1 MLKKCVILLLVISLL
16 VMGGVAVSAKTFI
29 RLGTAGSG
37 GNYYRLGAGMASLWN
52 DLFPDL
58 QVSIQATKGSANNVD
73 LLADK
78 EVELSFLSANPAYQ
92 SYNNIGQWADREKD
106 RYKGMRFVSHVY
118 PNTQNFVAMEWAPE
132 IKSVRDLKGKR
143 VSVGMLGSTGENY
156 WKQIMEVLG
165 WTYDDIIEEFTVHQ
179 TCIDQVRNRQID
191 AAIWP
196 DAAGSASYTE
206 MMQTGF
212 ARFVDIDDDIIEAMT
227 KEMDFPFTLPA
238 GAFPGQDKPVKTFAG
253 SAVLAAREDVPE
265 DIIYKLIKS
274 MYENQEFLINVHPI
288 TKYMVLEQ
296 AINGQPFPLHPGAE
310 KYYREMGVIK

>member
-16 VMGGVAVSAKTFI
+16 VMCGVAVSAKTFI

-78 EVELSFLSANPAYQ
+78 EVEISFAGANPAYQ
-92 SYNNIGQWADREKD
+92 SYHNEGQWLDREKG
-106 RYKGMRFVSHVY
+106 RYENMRFVSHVY
-118 PNTQNFVAMEWAPE
+118 PNPQNFIAMEWAPE

-143 VSVGMLGSTGENY
+143 VSVGMLGSAGENY
-156 WKQIMEVLG
+156 WKGIMDILG

-196 DAAGSASYTE
+196 DAAGSASFTE

-212 ARFVDIDDDIIEAMT
+212 ARFVDIDDDIIEGMT
-227 KEMDFPFTLPA
+227 TGMDFPFVLPA
-238 GAFPGQDKPVKTFAG
+238 GAFPGQDKAVKTFAG
-253 SAVLAAREDVPE
+253 SAILVAGEQVSE
-265 DIIYKLIKS
+265 DIIYKLVKS

-288 TKYMVLEQ
+288 AKYMVLEQ
-296 AINGQPFPLHPGAE
+296 ALNGQPFPLHPGAE
-310 KYYREMGVIK
+310 KYYREMGVMK

>member
-1 MLKKCVILLLVISLL
+1 MSGI
-16 VMGGVAVSAKTFI
+16 AVSAKTFI

-78 EVELSFLSANPAYQ
+78 EVEISFLSANPAYQ
-92 SYNNIGQWADREKD
+92 SYNNEGQWADREKD
-106 RYKGMRFVSHVY
+106 RYKTMRFVSHVY
-118 PNTQNFVAMEWAPE
+118 PNPQNFVAMEWAPE

-143 VSVGMLGSTGENY
+143 VSVGMIGSTGENY
-156 WKQIMEVLG
+156 WKQIMEILG

-196 DAAGSASYTE
+196 DAAGSASFTE

-212 ARFVDIDDDIIEAMT
+212 ARFVDIDDDIIEGMT
-227 KEMDFPFTLPA
+227 TGMDFPFTLPVE
-238 GAFPGQDKPVKTFAG
+238 AFPGQDKEVVTFAG
-253 SAVLAAREDVPE
+253 SAVLAAGEHVPE
-265 DIIYKLIKS
+265 DIIYKLVKS

-288 TKYMVLEQ
+288 AKYMVLEQ
-296 AINGQPFPLHPGAE
+296 AMNGQPFPIHPGAE

>member
-16 VMGGVAVSAKTFI
+16 VMCGVAVSAKTFI

-78 EVELSFLSANPAYQ
+78 EVEISFLSANPAYQ
-92 SYNNIGQWADREKD
+92 SYNNEGQWADREKG
-106 RYKGMRFVSHVY
+106 RYENMRFMSHVY
-118 PNTQNFVAMEWAPE
+118 PNPQNFVAMEWAPD

-143 VSVGMLGSTGENY
+143 VSVGMLGSTGENS
-156 WKQIMEVLG
+156 WKKIMEILG
-165 WTYDDIIEEFTVHQ
+165 WTYDDIVEEFTVHQ
-179 TCIDQVRNRQID
+179 TAIDQVRNRQID
-191 AAIWP
+191 AVIWP
-196 DAAGSASYTE
+196 DAAGSASFTE
-206 MMQTGF
+206 IMQTGF
-212 ARFVDIDDDIIEAMT
+212 ARFVDLDDDIIEGMT

-265 DIIYKLIKS
+265 DIIYKLVKS

-296 AINGQPFPLHPGAE
+296 ALNGQPFPLHPGAE

>member
-16 VMGGVAVSAKTFI
+16 VMCGVAVSAKTFI

-118 PNTQNFVAMEWAPE
+118 PNPQNFVAMEWAPE

-253 SAVLAAREDVPE
+253 SAVLAAREDVPD

-296 AINGQPFPLHPGAE
+296 AMNGQPFPIHPGAE
-310 KYYREMGVIK
+310 KYFREMGVIK